1 MQGSQGEFELTKAP
15 EFDHVVVND
24 DLAQAIEEATRI
36 LSDFSPD
43 RMPAGKTRSKSDGY
57 GSEPVPA
64 PFADHS
70 RPSRDR
76 TKK

>member
-1 MQGSQGEFELTKAP
+1 
-15 EFDHVVVND
+15 
-24 DLAQAIEEATRI
+24 
-36 LSDFSPD
+36 
-43 RMPAGKTRSKSDGY
+43 MPAGKTRSKSDGY

-76 TKK
+76 TKKINDKTNNTKKQKMLYNETINPNHKGHIEHDE